1 MKIKTLEVIHD
12 HMQSNK
18 IYFRDDAPVC
28 DYHLTDGEIR
38 DIISMEYGI
47 RPKRSRIFK
56 KYLKRLSNDLLRVII
71 EEIEENGYQA
81 KSLSSEQIQNLS
93 STI

>member
-12 HMQSNK
+12 HMQANK

-38 DIISMEYGI
+38 DIIGMEYGV
-47 RPKRSRIFK
+47 RPKKNRIIK
-56 KYLKRLSNDLLRVII
+56 KYLKRLSNDLLRVVI
-71 EEIEENGYQA
+71 EEIKENGY
-81 KSLSSEQIQNLS
+81 EGTND
-93 STI
+93 TI